1 MKVHEK
7 AKKIKSAICG
17 ITSLLAVGLAS
28 PALKA
33 EVPAEQTNYQ
43 IEASTP
49 NYQIETSTPNYQ
61 VEASTPATGG
71 VVKRYRPRHNNF
83 SNFSSFFFGASSY
96 KNEKV
101 SGHGCMLEYIGDAQ
115 NEDLHDEDGAMS
127 IYLGW
132 RTGGEYS
139 VSEKKDVSNIEGHF
153 AAVPIFKIGDV
164 ETGIG
169 FNLEMVERIMED
181 DYTDPNAILPWF
193 PDYQVINE
201 EVLKGL
207 AFEFRNKYKLPFKFL
222 YIDAAG
228 KGSLNLTPS
237 NNNSLFIC
245 LQEKT
250 PLDIK
255 VQTTQIEI
263 PIFPSPDCD
272 MDEYA
277 PFKLAYF
284 CRERLQ
290 KESGNTRSY
299 SGMDIYGNQYDL
311 TDGNYSVYNELR
323 TSSSGIELNY
333 SCLML
338 RIQKDKIRRE
348 LEGIVNEYSED
359 KIYCGA
365 GLRF

>member
-1 MKVHEK
+1 MIN
-7 AKKIKSAICG
+7 KIKKGICE
-17 ITSLLAVGLAS
+17 IVALLTVGLAS

-49 NYQIETSTPNYQ
+49 NYQIETSTPNYR
-61 VEASTPATGG
+61 VEASTPATGC
-71 VVKRYRPRHNNF
+71 VVKSYHKRHNNF

-115 NEDLHDEDGAMS
+115 NEDLKDEDGAMS
-127 IYLGW
+127 IYIGW
-132 RTGGEYS
+132 RNGGEYS
-139 VSEKKDVSNIEGHF
+139 VRERKDISNSESHL

-169 FNLEMVERIMED
+169 FNLEMVERTIND

-207 AFEFRNKYKLPFKFL
+207 AFEFRNKYTLPFKFL
-222 YIDAAG
+222 YKDAAG
-228 KGSLNLTPS
+228 KGYLELNPS
-237 NNNSLFIC
+237 NNNSQFIY

-263 PIFPSPDCD
+263 PIFPPVDSSPD
-272 MDEYA
+272 EYS

-284 CRERLQ
+284 YRERIQ
-290 KESGNTRSY
+290 KESGSTRNY
-299 SGMDIYGNQYDL
+299 AGVDVYGNQYDL
-311 TDGNYSVYNELR
+311 TDKNYSVYNESR
-323 TSSSGIELNY
+323 TSSAGLEINY
-333 SCLML
+333 YCFML
-338 RIQKDKIRRE
+338 RFQKDKIRRE
-348 LEGIVNEYSED
+348 LEGIVNEDSED
-359 KIYCGA
+359 KIYCGL

>member
-1 MKVHEK
+1 MKMHEK
-7 AKKIKSAICG
+7 AKKIKSAVC
-17 ITSLLAVGLAS
+17 GLATLIGVALGS
-28 PALKA
+28 PKA
-33 EVPAEQTNYQ
+33 NAQAYQ

-49 NYQIETSTPNYQ
+49 NYQIETSTPDYQ
-61 VEASTPATGG
+61 VETSTPAIESKS
-71 VVKRYRPRHNNF
+71 VVESYHTRHNNF
-83 SNFSSFFFGASSY
+83 SNFSSFFFGASNY

-101 SGHGCMLEYIGDAQ
+101 NGQGGMLEYIGDAQ
-115 NEDLHDEDGAMS
+115 SEDLRDEDGACS
-127 IYLGW
+127 LYIGW
-132 RTGGEYS
+132 RSGSEYS
-139 VSEKKDVSNIEGHF
+139 VSEKKDISNNESHL
-153 AAVPIFKIGDV
+153 AAVPIFKIGNI

-169 FNLEMVERIMED
+169 FNLEMVERTIND

-207 AFEFRNKYKLPFKFL
+207 AFEFRNKGGLPFKFL
-222 YIDAAG
+222 YKDASG
-228 KGSLNLTPS
+228 KGYLELNPS

-263 PIFPSPDCD
+263 PIFPSVDFGA
-272 MDEYA
+272 DEYA

-284 CRERLQ
+284 YRERLQ
-290 KESGNTRSY
+290 KESGSTRNY
-299 SGMDIYGNQYDL
+299 SGIDVYGNQYDL

-333 SCLML
+333 YCLML
-338 RIQKDKIRRE
+338 RFQKDKIRRQ
-348 LEGIVNEYSED
+348 LEGIVNEYDED
-359 KIYCGA
+359 KIYCGL
-365 GLRF
+365 GSRF